1 MKAHPGD
8 RLVVMSRHVD
18 DAVEQG
24 VIIEVHGVDGDPPFL
39 VRWEGNEHDSLVYP
53 GPDARVIPHEAHAA
67 Y

>member
-1 MKAHPGD
+1 
-8 RLVVMSRHVD
+8 MSRHVD